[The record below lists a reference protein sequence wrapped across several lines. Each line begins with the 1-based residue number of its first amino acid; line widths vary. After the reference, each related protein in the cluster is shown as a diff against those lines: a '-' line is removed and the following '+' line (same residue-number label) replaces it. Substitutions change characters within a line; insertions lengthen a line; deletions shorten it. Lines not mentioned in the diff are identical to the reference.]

1 MAAPPTHWRRRQPD
15 YSLTSSS
22 ESGALLQLPLCDAP
36 SKSTHSEA
44 RGRAAAATTT
54 TMTSPFQ
61 RDGTDCDSNQ
71 SSRPFLAHSR
81 SSFACFDC
89 FQGNCCSTF
98 LLLDSSTVNG
108 CNTNGLVIRQA
119 TERSQGFRASS
130 RCRRANYYCEA
141 HFDPVVQSSSSSS
154 PSSPSTCALLVF
166 SGG

>member
-1 MAAPPTHWRRRQPD
+1 MLSPSPKGGAQVATPPTLWRRRQPD

-81 SSFACFDC
+81 SSLACFDC

-108 CNTNGLVIRQA
+108 CNTNGLVISGNGAFSRFQGIQSVQ
-119 TERSQGFRASS
+119 TGQLLLRS
-130 RCRRANYYCEA
+130 
-141 HFDPVVQSSSSSS
+141 
-154 PSSPSTCALLVF
+154 LL
-166 SGG
+166 